1 MANNNL
7 RTIPNMGRRNIG
19 AMQDN
24 KPKSNK
30 ERELASKVLK
40 FNLDVM
46 NAGRIKPKTPEEL
59 QDRFVNYFLQC
70 IEQGMPP
77 TVEGLALVSGWCRS
91 TFYDIEQ
98 GKVNVVFSNTI
109 KRAKD
114 YVCNYDASMAN
125 LNKINAAIYCF
136 RAKNFYD
143 MKDVQEIKAVPVQD
157 PTIPTNETEIMEA
170 LPECPTT
177 LEDSASN

>member
-1 MANNNL
+1 MANL
-7 RTIPNMGRRNIG
+7 KKYSDCPNTANHNIG
-19 AMQDN
+19 ALQDN
-24 KPKSNK
+24 VVKDKKLTQKVLLVNNEAFRMGREKPKS
-30 ERELASKVLK
+30 VQ
-40 FNLDVM
+40 
-46 NAGRIKPKTPEEL
+46 EL
-59 QDRFVNYFLQC
+59 QDRFDDYFGLC
-70 IEQGMPP
+70 YENGLPP
-77 TVEGLALVSGWCRS
+77 TVEGLALVSGYVRGSFW
-91 TFYDIEQ
+91 DIEQ
-98 GKVNVVFSNTI
+98 GKFKQEFTDTV

-114 YVCNYDASMAN
+114 YIQNYDAYMAN
-125 LNKINAAIYCF
+125 MNKLNAAIYCF